1 MWSVSQ
7 KGNCSLPQGSDPGEF
22 VSGGSGVAAA
32 GRRPEDNKSPPASAG
47 PPHLGPGITTD
58 DGMSQLDGAAVA
70 SRPSGFPFLVL
81 EFFRQTI
88 FQTVKSVGD
97 RETC

>member
-1 MWSVSQ
+1 MST
-7 KGNCSLPQGSDPGEF
+7 
-22 VSGGSGVAAA
+22 GSGVAAA
-32 GRRPEDNKSPPASAG
+32 GRRPEDNKSQSAPAG

-70 SRPSGFPFLVL
+70 TRPSGFPFPIL
-81 EFFRQTI
+81 EFFCQMK